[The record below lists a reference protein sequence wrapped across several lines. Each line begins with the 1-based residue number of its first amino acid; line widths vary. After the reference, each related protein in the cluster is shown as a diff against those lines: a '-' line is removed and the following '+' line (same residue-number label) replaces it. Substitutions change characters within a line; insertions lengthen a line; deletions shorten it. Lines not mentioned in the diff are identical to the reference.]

1 LLSHHTW
8 NKKRCGINKELSMII
23 KIKYDKSTKQ
33 ITVENDIT
41 EIVLSVTDSTKID
54 TNDELSFEIAADMS
68 AYQDLFERDI
78 EEEIE

>member
-1 LLSHHTW
+1 
-8 NKKRCGINKELSMII
+8 MII

-68 AYQDLFERDI
+68 AYQDMFEPNI
-78 EEEIE
+78 EDEIE

>member
-1 LLSHHTW
+1 
-8 NKKRCGINKELSMII
+8 MII

-33 ITVENDIT
+33 ISLENDIK
-41 EIVLSVTDSTKID
+41 EIVLSVTNSTKID
-54 TNDELSFEIAADMS
+54 TDNELSFEISANMS

>member
-1 LLSHHTW
+1 
-8 NKKRCGINKELSMII
+8 MII

-54 TNDELSFEIAADMS
+54 TNDELSFEIAAEMS
-68 AYQDLFERDI
+68 AYQDLFEQNPMEDI
-78 EEEIE
+78 E

>member
-1 LLSHHTW
+1 
-8 NKKRCGINKELSMII
+8 MII

-33 ITVENDIT
+33 ITVENDIS
-41 EIVLSVTDSTKID
+41 EIVLSVTNSTKID
-54 TNDELSFEIAADMS
+54 NNDELSFEIAADMS

>member
-1 LLSHHTW
+1 
-8 NKKRCGINKELSMII
+8 MII

-68 AYQDLFERDI
+68 AYQDMFEPNVED
-78 EEEIE
+78 EIE

>member
-1 LLSHHTW
+1 
-8 NKKRCGINKELSMII
+8 MII

-33 ITVENDIT
+33 ITVENDIK

-54 TNDELSFEIAADMS
+54 TDSELSFEISANMP

>member
-1 LLSHHTW
+1 
-8 NKKRCGINKELSMII
+8 MII
-23 KIKYDKSTKQ
+23 KINYDKSTKQ
-33 ITVENDIT
+33 IVVSNDVKQ
-41 EIVLSVTDSTKID
+41 IVLSVTDSTIVD

>member
-1 LLSHHTW
+1 
-8 NKKRCGINKELSMII
+8 MII

-33 ITVENDIT
+33 IIVENDIK
-41 EIVLSVTDSTKID
+41 EIILSVTDSTKID
-54 TNDELSFEIAADMS
+54 TDDELSFEISANMS

>member
-1 LLSHHTW
+1 
-8 NKKRCGINKELSMII
+8 MII

-54 TNDELSFEIAADMS
+54 TNDELSFEIAAEMS
-68 AYQDLFERDI
+68 SYQDMFESNI
-78 EEEIE
+78 EEETN

>member
-1 LLSHHTW
+1 
-8 NKKRCGINKELSMII
+8 MII
-23 KIKYDKSTKQ
+23 KFKYDKSTKQ
-33 ITVENDIT
+33 ISLENDIK

-54 TNDELSFEIAADMS
+54 TDSELSFEISANMS

>member
-1 LLSHHTW
+1 
-8 NKKRCGINKELSMII
+8 MII

-33 ITVENDIT
+33 ITVENDIKQ
-41 EIVLSVTDSTKID
+41 IVLSVTDSTIID

>member
-1 LLSHHTW
+1 
-8 NKKRCGINKELSMII
+8 MII

-33 ITVENDIT
+33 ITVENDIK

-54 TNDELSFEIAADMS
+54 TDSELSFEISANMS
-68 AYQDLFERDI
+68 TYQDLFEPNI

>member
-1 LLSHHTW
+1 
-8 NKKRCGINKELSMII
+8 MII

-33 ITVENDIT
+33 IVVSNDIQ
-41 EIVLSVTDSTKID
+41 EIVLSVVDSTIID
-54 TNDELSFEIAADMS
+54 TNDELSFEVAADMS